1 MTAVTYRVAKTFFL
15 WGGGLNMLKLLY
27 GFKYI
32 LEIIGRGAAE
42 NPAENSF

>member
-1 MTAVTYRVAKTFFL
+1 MTAVTYRVAKTLFG
-15 WGGGLNMLKLLY
+15 GGGLNMLKLLY